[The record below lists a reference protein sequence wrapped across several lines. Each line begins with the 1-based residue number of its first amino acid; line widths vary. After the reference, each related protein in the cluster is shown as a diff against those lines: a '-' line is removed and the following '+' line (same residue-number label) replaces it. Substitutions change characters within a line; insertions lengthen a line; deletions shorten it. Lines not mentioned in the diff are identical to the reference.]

1 MFEFLLE
8 PFIDTY
14 FFGCPDSCIVPN
26 GDTHQMLKIL
36 FTPLVVLVV
45 GIGAIIGTLAV
56 LGRLPNLE
64 SLRSLRRKS
73 VTEDILASPEA
84 EVVYPPKEPK
94 TIKQF
99 ERAIKKEH
107 RNDFLSK
114 LDEME
119 SNPEIA
125 FSKFLELQED
135 HPLTESL
142 EVVRTEAKEIT
153 PDVKMTTEKEQEFY
167 TDNKQELEK
176 QAKQITELMKSE
188 NITEEEA
195 IDRIIKEMPTE
206 VEVEDVVPTE
216 VEVEGKKQDLFSS
229 ICEDDDQIKCD
240 VDLFKLDEEPKVYP
254 KYLRFWHN
262 QFKKKEK
269 PKIEYKL
276 TDLGK
281 LRRDQ
286 YAEQIEIK
294 MKDWALPMPKYEGKN
309 QEYQMEEGLLK
320 SELKKLALFISMCEM
335 MVDKRKTKKKYWKTT
350 RIV

>member
-36 FTPLVVLVV
+36 FTPLVALIV

-64 SLRSLRRKS
+64 SLRSIRGKS
-73 VTEDILASPEA
+73 VTQAIMDSPEA
-84 EVVYPPKEPK
+84 EVVYPAKEPK

-107 RNDFLSK
+107 KNDFLSK

-119 SNPEIA
+119 DNPEIA
-125 FSKFLELQED
+125 FSKFLELQD
-135 HPLTESL
+135 SHPLTESL
-142 EVVRTEAKEIT
+142 EVARTEAKEEVT

-188 NITEEEA
+188 NITEDEA

-206 VEVEDVVPTE
+206 VKVEDKEQVNLLANA
-216 VEVEGKKQDLFSS
+216 DLV
-229 ICEDDDQIKCD
+229 EDDDHEID
-240 VDLFKLDEEPKVYP
+240 VDTDIFKQDIEPKVYP
-254 KYLRFWHN
+254 KHLKFFHN

-269 PKIEYKL
+269 PKYKFTL
-276 TDLGK
+276 TELGSK
-281 LRRDQ
+281 RRDE
-286 YAEQIEIK
+286 YAVQIEK
-294 MKDWALPMPKYEGKN
+294 KLQDWALPMPKYEGKN

-320 SELKKLALFISMCEM
+320 SELKKLALFLSMGEM
-335 MVDKRKTKKKYWKTT
+335 MADKRKSKKTYWEKI
-350 RIV
+350 RI

>member
-36 FTPLVVLVV
+36 FTPLVALVV

-64 SLRSLRRKS
+64 SLRSIRRKS
-73 VTEDILASPEA
+73 GTQAIMDSPEA
-84 EVVYPPKEPK
+84 EVVYTAKEPK

-99 ERAIKKEH
+99 ERAIKKEQ

-114 LDEME
+114 LDEMD

-125 FSKFLELQED
+125 FDKFLQLQD
-135 HPLTESL
+135 SHPLTESL
-142 EVVRTEAKEIT
+142 EVARTEAKEEVT

-188 NITEEEA
+188 NITEDEA

-206 VEVEDVVPTE
+206 VK
-216 VEVEGKKQDLFSS
+216 VEVKDDEVNLLANADLVKEKDGEIDVDTDIFKQD
-229 ICEDDDQIKCD
+229 I
-240 VDLFKLDEEPKVYP
+240 EEKVYP
-254 KYLRFWHN
+254 KHLKFFHN

-269 PKIEYKL
+269 PKFKFTL
-276 TDLGK
+276 TELGTK
-281 LRRDQ
+281 RRDE
-286 YAEQIEIK
+286 YAVQIEK
-294 MKDWALPMPKYEGKN
+294 KLQDWALPMPKYEGKN
-309 QEYQMEEGLLK
+309 QEYQMEEGLLM
-320 SELKKLALFISMCEM
+320 SELKKLALFLSMGELM
-335 MVDKRKTKKKYWKTT
+335 ADKKKSKKVYWEKI
-350 RIV
+350 RIN

>member
-1 MFEFLLE
+1 M
-8 PFIDTY
+8 
-14 FFGCPDSCIVPN
+14 
-26 GDTHQMLKIL
+26 
-36 FTPLVVLVV
+36 
-45 GIGAIIGTLAV
+45 

-153 PDVKMTTEKEQEFY
+153 PDVKMTTEKSRNF
-167 TDNKQELEK
+167 
-176 QAKQITELMKSE
+176 
-188 NITEEEA
+188 
-195 IDRIIKEMPTE
+195 
-206 VEVEDVVPTE
+206 
-216 VEVEGKKQDLFSS
+216 
-229 ICEDDDQIKCD
+229 
-240 VDLFKLDEEPKVYP
+240 
-254 KYLRFWHN
+254 
-262 QFKKKEK
+262 
-269 PKIEYKL
+269 
-276 TDLGK
+276 
-281 LRRDQ
+281 
-286 YAEQIEIK
+286 
-294 MKDWALPMPKYEGKN
+294 
-309 QEYQMEEGLLK
+309 
-320 SELKKLALFISMCEM
+320 
-335 MVDKRKTKKKYWKTT
+335 T
-350 RIV
+350 RITSRS